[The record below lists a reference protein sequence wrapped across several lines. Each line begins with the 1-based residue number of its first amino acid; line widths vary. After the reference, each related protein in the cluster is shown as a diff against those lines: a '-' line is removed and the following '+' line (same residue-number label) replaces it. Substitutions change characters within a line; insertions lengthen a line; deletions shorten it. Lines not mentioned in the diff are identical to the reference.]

1 MDTLTENIEKIL
13 HTPPVTALPTTSL
26 AQIIA
31 ILKENGVNHLPIV
44 DKDKV
49 VGVISKQDLFK
60 KILTLSHT
68 TTGRTYNQ
76 ILLDHMMAI
85 EVMTPDPI
93 TVLPTDSIRYAEE
106 LLLQGEFH
114 CLPVVD
120 TENKPIG
127 MVTPYDILKYYNR

>member
-13 HTPPVTALPTTSL
+13 HTPPVIAHPTTSL
-26 AQIIA
+26 SEIIS
-31 ILKENGVNHLPIV
+31 ILKDKGINHLPIV

-60 KILTLSHT
+60 KILSLSHT

-76 ILLDHMMAI
+76 IQLDHMQAM

-93 TVLPTDSIRYAEE
+93 TVLPSDSIRYAEE

-120 TENKPIG
+120 NNNKPLG